1 MALKR
6 QSDVSNIPSSL
17 SCEHCQFM
25 SFSSNSRILEK
36 DESNIDAWQILT
48 VHELAREGN
57 TATVS
62 HPTTQKLSQGQ
73 LFILSA
79 EAG

>member
-1 MALKR
+1 MALRR
-6 QSDVSNIPSSL
+6 QSDVSNTPSSL
-17 SCEHCQFM
+17 SCEHCQSV
-25 SFSSNSRILEK
+25 SFLSDSRILEK

-62 HPTTQKLSQGQ
+62 HPAAQKLSQGQ
-73 LFILSA
+73 VFILSA
-79 EAG
+79 ETG

>member
-6 QSDVSNIPSSL
+6 QSDVSNIPSSPR
-17 SCEHCQFM
+17 CEHCQFM
-25 SFSSNSRILEK
+25 SSSPNSRILEK

-62 HPTTQKLSQGQ
+62 HPTTQG
-73 LFILSA
+73 
-79 EAG
+79 

>member
-6 QSDVSNIPSSL
+6 QSDVSNIPSLL
-17 SCEHCQFM
+17 SCEHCQSM
-25 SFSSNSRILEK
+25 SFLSDSRILEK

-57 TATVS
+57 MATVS
-62 HPTTQKLSQGQ
+62 HPMAQKLSQGPV
-73 LFILSA
+73 FILSS